1 MLNLDTHI
9 LIYAFSGDL
18 TAREE
23 KLLCSQRWSIS
34 AIVLWELAKLAH
46 LGRIDLD
53 IDLEEFGKFLAP
65 VQVWPL
71 TLKFARACGSW
82 TSEAIRPT
90 S

>member
-1 MLNLDTHI
+1 
-9 LIYAFSGDL
+9 
-18 TAREE
+18 
-23 KLLCSQRWSIS
+23 
-34 AIVLWELAKLAH
+34 VLWELAKLAH